1 MLVKG
6 IKIVY
11 KIYLELRNKLTNPR
25 IRDFDDTRSL
35 KMEIHLE
42 NVFALA
48 RVSEYRMK
56 PQLFGQR
63 LTDLIDTKIKNQN
76 KF

>member
-1 MLVKG
+1 
-6 IKIVY
+6 
-11 KIYLELRNKLTNPR
+11 
-25 IRDFDDTRSL
+25 
-35 KMEIHLE
+35 MEIHLE

-63 LTDLIDTKIKNQN
+63 LTYLIDTKIKNQN